1 MKARSFRLLPEH
13 QLSGDTT
20 AAKPKTPGPEQN
32 LPDEQMHNNIQV
44 QESEPTT
51 MTSPKRETDVAVL
64 GGGILGVS
72 TAVHLLRS
80 GASVVLITESDLA
93 SGATGRSLSWLNS
106 AGKRS
111 GAYHHLR
118 MAGID
123 RYRTLFAAD
132 PTREWLQFNGGL
144 YWAPAG
150 EAAKAEAR
158 HEYEQSHGYDSVLV
172 KPEQVSAL
180 TPAIDE
186 TAVSDVA
193 VFNPGE
199 GWVSLPHL
207 VKYLMEEF
215 RALGG
220 TLITDAG
227 KSRVLARD
235 GRAWGVATHDGS
247 VHAAN
252 KVVVACGAATPS
264 VVEEHGV
271 YIADGSPISAL
282 IITEPSENSLKAV
295 LNTPRAAAR
304 PNPGGTLALDHGWY
318 EEQIVEAEDGSFT
331 IPEAVVNELA
341 EEASRLL
348 GGNPPLTPA
357 SWKVGRKPIPGDGEP
372 VFGELENLPC
382 CFVAFSHSG
391 ATVGLIAGEL
401 LSFEILSGQKHPML
415 ASFRPG
421 RFSRS

>member
-1 MKARSFRLLPEH
+1 MTRRAGAGCQRRY
-13 QLSGDTT
+13 QLMQFTKEESP
-20 AAKPKTPGPEQN
+20 KMISPKT
-32 LPDEQMHNNIQV
+32 
-44 QESEPTT
+44 
-51 MTSPKRETDVAVL
+51 ETDVAVL

-72 TAVHLLRS
+72 TAVHLLRG
-80 GASVVLITESDLA
+80 GASVVLITESTLA

-111 GAYHHLR
+111 DAYHSLR
-118 MAGID
+118 VAGID

-132 PTREWLQFNGGL
+132 PTREWLQFDGGL
-144 YWAPAG
+144 FWAPAG
-150 EAAKAEAR
+150 EARKAEAR
-158 HEYEQSHGYDSVLV
+158 HEYEQSHGYDSMLV
-172 KPEQVSAL
+172 KPEQIAAL
-180 TPAIDE
+180 TPGIDA
-186 TAVSDVA
+186 TAVADVA

-207 VKYLMEEF
+207 VEHLMEEF

-227 KSRVLARD
+227 KSRVLAQD
-235 GRAWGVATHDGS
+235 GKAWGIGTEDGT
-247 VHAAN
+247 VHAAGQ
-252 KVVVACGAATPS
+252 VVVACGAATPA
-264 VVEEHGV
+264 VVAEHGV
-271 YIADGSPISAL
+271 YIADGSPVSAL
-282 IITEPSENSLKAV
+282 VITEPADHKLKAV

-318 EEQIVEAEDGSFT
+318 EEQIVEEANGSFSL
-331 IPEAVVNELA
+331 PEDVVQELT

-348 GGNPPLTPA
+348 DGNPQLTPA

-372 VFGELENLPC
+372 VFGELEKLTGC
-382 CFVAFSHSG
+382 YVAFSHSG

-415 ASFRPG
+415 ATFRPE